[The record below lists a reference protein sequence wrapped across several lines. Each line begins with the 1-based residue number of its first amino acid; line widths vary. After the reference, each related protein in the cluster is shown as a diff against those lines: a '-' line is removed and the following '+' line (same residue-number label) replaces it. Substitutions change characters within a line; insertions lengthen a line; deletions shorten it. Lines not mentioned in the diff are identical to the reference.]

1 MRGND
6 FLDKMELVDPAYV
19 EAADAKPQKRRNIW
33 IPAGAVACCLCLL
46 IAGVLAVGRF
56 HAPQQSGPANLEPVT
71 VPEVSI
77 GGMGFEG
84 YMCHDVSELDN
95 GNPWSAEKKITS
107 LPVYKNGAYDPSGAG
122 IPVGLGEEE
131 MVKQLN
137 FAADA
142 LHLEIRSTDI
152 AAGDFAE
159 ESGEAAA
166 GTNPP
171 EICAETDNGTVT
183 VQADGEIVYSLP
195 GEGLALPAE
204 YHFTQNDTT
213 EDEAK
218 DVLSY
223 LISAYGDFL
232 DFKKPEAISSED
244 CDIYGEFNCTY
255 QVYDAS
261 GDDLEDLLNFNFRCV
276 NFYPNDSGKLS
287 IIRRNNGLLSAEKLG
302 DYPVIT
308 AAEAEERLSA
318 GNYQTSV
325 PAAFSG
331 EESIGRVE
339 LVYRTGRSEEILMP
353 YYRFYVLL
361 PESVYGA
368 DDEEGL
374 KTYGAYYVPAVAEE
388 YIADMPIYDGDFN

>member
-1 MRGND
+1 M
-6 FLDKMELVDPAYV
+6 
-19 EAADAKPQKRRNIW
+19 
-33 IPAGAVACCLCLL
+33 
-46 IAGVLAVGRF
+46 
-56 HAPQQSGPANLEPVT
+56 
-71 VPEVSI
+71 
-77 GGMGFEG
+77 
-84 YMCHDVSELDN
+84 
-95 GNPWSAEKKITS
+95 
-107 LPVYKNGAYDPSGAG
+107 
-122 IPVGLGEEE
+122 
-131 MVKQLN
+131 
-137 FAADA
+137 
-142 LHLEIRSTDI
+142 
-152 AAGDFAE
+152 
-159 ESGEAAA
+159 
-166 GTNPP
+166 
-171 EICAETDNGTVT
+171 
-183 VQADGEIVYSLP
+183 
-195 GEGLALPAE
+195 
-204 YHFTQNDTT
+204 
-213 EDEAK
+213 
-218 DVLSY
+218 
-223 LISAYGDFL
+223 
-232 DFKKPEAISSED
+232 
-244 CDIYGEFNCTY
+244 
-255 QVYDAS
+255 
-261 GDDLEDLLNFNFRCV
+261 